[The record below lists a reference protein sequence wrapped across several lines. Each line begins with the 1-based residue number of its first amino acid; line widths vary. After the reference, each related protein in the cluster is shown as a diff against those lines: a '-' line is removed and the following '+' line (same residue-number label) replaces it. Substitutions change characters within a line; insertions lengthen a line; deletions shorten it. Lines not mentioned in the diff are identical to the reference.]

1 MVSIKDLKVGQL
13 DTNCYLLSDNKNNTI
28 IIDPGDSAD
37 YIENIISDCELTPK
51 MIIATHGHFDHIMG
65 AFEIQEAYNI
75 PFFIKKEDDFLVKG
89 MKNSAAYFLGIN
101 KGIYP
106 PRNIKYLKNKVSFGC
121 LDIEVIHTP
130 GHTPG
135 SVLLNLKS
143 EKKAFCGD
151 LIFKNNCVGRYDF
164 SYSSLSDLKKS
175 VKKVLSLPLET
186 DIYPGHYEKFILS
199 DIKDYLGHFI
209 QK

>member
-1 MVSIKDLKVGQL
+1 MISIKGLKVGQL
-13 DTNCYLLSDNKNNTI
+13 DTNCYLLSDSKNNTI

-75 PFFIKKEDDFLVKG
+75 PFFINREDIYLVKS
-89 MKNSAAYFLGIN
+89 MKKSAAYFLGID

-106 PRNIKYLKNKVSFGC
+106 PRNIKYLKDRVSVGN

-135 SVLLNLKS
+135 SVLLYLKS
-143 EKKAFCGD
+143 EIKAFCGD

-164 SYSSLSDLKKS
+164 SYSSLNDLKMS
-175 VKKVLSLPLET
+175 VKKALSLPSET
-186 DIYPGHYEKFILS
+186 EIYPGHYKKFILS
-199 DIKDYLGHFI
+199 DIKDYLDCFI